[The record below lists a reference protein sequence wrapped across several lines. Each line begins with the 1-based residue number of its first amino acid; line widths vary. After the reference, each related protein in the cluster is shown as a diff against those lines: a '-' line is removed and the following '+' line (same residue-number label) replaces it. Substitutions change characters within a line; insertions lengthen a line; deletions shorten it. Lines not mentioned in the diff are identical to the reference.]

1 VRQQPVRL
9 KKGAVTSEK
18 RKKKQEDYIIFGG
31 SKG

>member
-18 RKKKQEDYIIFGG
+18 RKKKHKKTI
-31 SKG
+31 